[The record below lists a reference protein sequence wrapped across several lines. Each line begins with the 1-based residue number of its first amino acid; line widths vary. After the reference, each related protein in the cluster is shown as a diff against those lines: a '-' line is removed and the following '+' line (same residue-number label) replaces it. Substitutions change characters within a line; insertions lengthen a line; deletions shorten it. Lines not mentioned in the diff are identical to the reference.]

1 MFSFEISEY
10 MEYLQIERGLS
21 QNTIDAY
28 SRDLYLF
35 CNFLEEHQISDLNN
49 ISKININMYIKKLH
63 DDKIAPTSVTR
74 KLASLRGWFL
84 WLIDNKYI
92 NSNPIQGIKQPKLT
106 RKLPRVLNITEIQT
120 LLTEEMSTMDKAL
133 FELLYAAGLRVSE
146 LVNLNLQ
153 NVDLVSG
160 YVRCFGKG
168 SKERIVPIGKKACDA
183 LKKYINLRELTI
195 KKYNLSNIKK
205 LFLKDSGKSVSRQ
218 DVYNFIK
225 QMGQSID
232 KQISPHTIRHSFAT
246 HLLEN
251 GADLR
256 VVQELL
262 GHADVSTTQLYTHI
276 SKKRL
281 KEVYFAINNY
291 GFEEASTTLCPPNP
305 KEFERTLCNSF
316 FLALLGT

>member
-1 MFSFEISEY
+1 MGSIFFEINYNGCMFTNEISEY
-10 MEYLQIERGLS
+10 LEYLQIERGLA

-28 SRDLYLF
+28 ARDLFIF
-35 CNFLEEHQISDLNN
+35 CNFLEENSIDDL
-49 ISKININMYIKKLH
+49 SKVTKMNINMYIKKLH

-84 WLIDNKYI
+84 WLLENNYTAT
-92 NSNPIQGIKQPKLT
+92 NPILGIKQPKLT
-106 RKLPRVLNITEIQT
+106 RKLPKVLNMSEIQT
-120 LLTEEMSTMDKAL
+120 LLTEEMQPVEHAF

-146 LVNLNLQ
+146 LVGLNIQ

-168 SKERIVPIGKKACDA
+168 SKERIVPIGKTAQKA
-183 LKKYINLRELTI
+183 LKKYLKTRDIIVRKFNLQD
-195 KKYNLSNIKK
+195 KK
-205 LFLKDSGKSVSRQ
+205 LFLKDNGKRVSRQ

-225 QMGQSID
+225 KTGKTID
-232 KQISPHTIRHSFAT
+232 RQISPHTIRHSFAT

-281 KEVYFAINNY
+281 KEVYFAIND
-291 GFEEASTTLCPPNP
+291 
-305 KEFERTLCNSF
+305 
-316 FLALLGT
+316 